1 MAPVRRGLGWSLLAH
16 EIKSGDGPLGAST
29 SHASAPPDMA
39 PPAAAVATTDPGPSL
54 AAARITPAVLFIT
67 VVLAVVLLAS
77 GMLHILRRMF
87 IKTHRANA
95 RAEAVERQLQQLF
108 HLHEDGAGPG
118 LDQATIDALPAFAY
132 ADLSGCSAAKGAGR
146 QFDCAVCLS
155 EFAAEDRLR
164 LLPLCGHAFHLAC
177 IDTWLAS
184 SSTCPLCRT
193 VLSARAL
200 ATAAAA
206 AESASAEPDIE
217 EQKVEEAPKQAV
229 VLPVRLGRFKSVQGS
244 ATADG
249 ETGTTSSSRLDGR
262 RCFSMASSYQ
272 YVLAD
277 DDLLVSV
284 RWRPGD
290 GSAAIM
296 RPGVSVTTAS
306 SDDRQGKKVCA
317 ASRGDSFSVSKIW
330 QWRRSG
336 GRRLPGLRAGSA
348 SPTDDAL
355 PWASPASTRS
365 ARQEADTS

>member
-1 MAPVRRGLGWSLLAH
+1 MAPVSRLGWSFLAH
-16 EIKSGDGPLGAST
+16 EIKSSDGFLGAST
-29 SHASAPPDMA
+29 SHASGPAVA
-39 PPAAAVATTDPGPSL
+39 PPAPVAKPEPGPGPSA

-77 GMLHILRRMF
+77 GLLHVLRRLF

-108 HLHEDGAGPG
+108 HLHEAGAGPG
-118 LDQATIDALPAFAY
+118 LDQAAIDALPAFAY
-132 ADLSGCSAAKGAGR
+132 SELSATTGAKR
-146 QFDCAVCLS
+146 QFDCAVCLT
-155 EFAAEDRLR
+155 EFAADDRLR
-164 LLPLCGHAFHLAC
+164 LLPPCGHAFHVGC

-200 ATAAAA
+200 AAALD
-206 AESASAEPDIE
+206 ASDAEPDIE
-217 EQKVEEAPKQAV
+217 VQKLEDAPKEPIT
-229 VLPVRLGRFKSVQGS
+229 LPVRLGRFKNVQGS

-249 ETGTTSSSRLDGR
+249 ETGTSSRLDGR

-277 DDLLVSV
+277 DSLVVSV

-290 GSAAIM
+290 GSAAM
-296 RPGVSVTTAS
+296 RPGAAAAS
-306 SDDRQGKKVCA
+306 GDEQGKKVCA
-317 ASRGDSFSVSKIW
+317 VSRGDSFSVSKIW

-336 GRRLPGLRAGSA
+336 GRQLPGLRAGSA
-348 SPTDDAL
+348 SPTDDAP
-355 PWASPASTRS
+355 PWASPPRT
-365 ARQEADTS
+365 RQETDS

>member
-1 MAPVRRGLGWSLLAH
+1 MAPVRRRLAGWSLLAH
-16 EIKSGDGPLGAST
+16 EVKSGDAST
-29 SHASAPPDMA
+29 SHASAPAVA
-39 PPAAAVATTDPGPSL
+39 PPDAVATTDAGPSL

-67 VVLAVVLLAS
+67 VVLAVVLLVS

-108 HLHEDGAGPG
+108 HLHENGAGPG

-132 ADLSGCSAAKGAGR
+132 ADLSGSGARGEGGGGR

-164 LLPLCGHAFHLAC
+164 LLPLCGHAFHVAC

-193 VLSARAL
+193 VLSPRAL
-200 ATAAAA
+200 ATAAADNA
-206 AESASAEPDIE
+206 CVEPDIE
-217 EQKVEEAPKQAV
+217 EQKVEDAPKEAV
-229 VLPVRLGRFKSVQGS
+229 VLPVRLGRFKNVQGS

-249 ETGTTSSSRLDGR
+249 ETGSTSRRLDGR

-277 DDLLVSV
+277 DNLLVSV
-284 RWRPGD
+284 HWRPGD
-290 GSAAIM
+290 GSAAM
-296 RPGVSVTTAS
+296 RPGVTTATAS

>member
-1 MAPVRRGLGWSLLAH
+1 MAPVKRLGWSFLGQ
-16 EIKSGDGPLGAST
+16 EIKSSDGFLGAST
-29 SHASAPPDMA
+29 SHASAPAVA
-39 PPAAAVATTDPGPSL
+39 PPAGVARPEPGPSA

-77 GMLHILRRMF
+77 GLLHILRRLF

-108 HLHEDGAGPG
+108 HLHEAGAGPG

-132 ADLSGCSAAKGAGR
+132 AELSGSGAKGR
-146 QFDCAVCLS
+146 QFDCAVCLC
-155 EFAAEDRLR
+155 EFADDDRLR
-164 LLPLCGHAFHLAC
+164 LLPLCGHAFHVAC

-193 VLSARAL
+193 ALSARAL
-200 ATAAAA
+200 ATAGATD
-206 AESASAEPDIE
+206 ASTEPDIE
-217 EQKVEEAPKQAV
+217 EQKLEDAPKEAV
-229 VLPVRLGRFKSVQGS
+229 TLAGSVMLPVRLGRFKNVQGS

-249 ETGTTSSSRLDGR
+249 ETGTSSRLDGR

-277 DDLLVSV
+277 DNLVVSV
-284 RWRPGD
+284 HCRPGD
-290 GSAAIM
+290 GSAAM
-296 RPGVSVTTAS
+296 RPGATTAS
-306 SDDRQGKKVCA
+306 GDEQGNKVCV
-317 ASRGDSFSVSKIW
+317 ASCGDSFSVSKIW

-336 GRRLPGLRAGSA
+336 GRRLPGLRAGSS

-355 PWASPASTRS
+355 PWASPASTRGT
-365 ARQEADTS
+365 RQEIYS

>member
-1 MAPVRRGLGWSLLAH
+1 MAPVKRLGWSFLAH
-16 EIKSGDGPLGAST
+16 DIKSSDASLGAAST
-29 SHASAPPDMA
+29 SHASAPAVA
-39 PPAAAVATTDPGPSL
+39 PPAGVATPGPSA

-77 GMLHILRRMF
+77 GLLHVLRRLF

-108 HLHEDGAGPG
+108 HLHEAGAGPG
-118 LDQATIDALPAFAY
+118 LDQAAIDALPAFAY
-132 ADLSGCSAAKGAGR
+132 TELSGCSGAKGQGGQR

-155 EFAAEDRLR
+155 EFAEDDRLR
-164 LLPLCGHAFHLAC
+164 LLPPCGHAFHVGC

-184 SSTCPLCRT
+184 SATCPLCRT

-200 ATAAAA
+200 AGAAVD
-206 AESASAEPDIE
+206 ASAEPDIE
-217 EQKVEEAPKQAV
+217 EQKLEDASKEAV
-229 VLPVRLGRFKSVQGS
+229 TLPVRLGWFKNVQGS

-249 ETGTTSSSRLDGR
+249 ETGTSSRLEGR

-277 DDLLVSV
+277 DSLVVSV
-284 RWRPGD
+284 HWRPGD
-290 GSAAIM
+290 GSAAM
-296 RPGVSVTTAS
+296 RPGETAAS
-306 SDDRQGKKVCA
+306 GDEQGKKVCA

-348 SPTDDAL
+348 SPTDDAP
-355 PWASPASTRS
+355 PWASPPSTRGT
-365 ARQEADTS
+365 RQEINP

>member
-16 EIKSGDGPLGAST
+16 EIKSGDGLLGAST
-29 SHASAPPDMA
+29 SHATSAAPDMA

-132 ADLSGCSAAKGAGR
+132 AELSGAKGGGGR

-249 ETGTTSSSRLDGR
+249 ETGTASSSRLDGR

-290 GSAAIM
+290 ASAAM
-296 RPGVSVTTAS
+296 RCPGVTVTTAG
-306 SDDRQGKKVCA
+306 SDDQQSKKVCA
-317 ASRGDSFSVSKIW
+317 ASRRDSFSVSKIW

-336 GRRLPGLRAGSA
+336 GRRLPGLRTGSS

-365 ARQEADTS
+365 ARQDADT